1 MIVLV
6 VAATKITETEP
17 SIIEFVKPT
26 MSPRLYSGNCSIARS
41 VMPTTLRAMSS
52 SKCHGIQSSGIGR
65 SHRNFALPM
74 FHKMNRFDVPY
85 RTSNV
90 SLKTNGEKCWQLC
103 CSCLE
108 IRIHA
113 DAQPADGAAIVCVPE
128 AIVFD
133 GHAVDLDG
141 VGDAEDVVA
150 SAVFDA
156 LAAYD
161 AE

>member
-1 MIVLV
+1 
-6 VAATKITETEP
+6 
-17 SIIEFVKPT
+17 
-26 MSPRLYSGNCSIARS
+26 
-41 VMPTTLRAMSS
+41 
-52 SKCHGIQSSGIGR
+52 
-65 SHRNFALPM
+65 M

-90 SLKTNGEKCWQLC
+90 SLKTNGEKRWKFC
-103 CSCLE
+103 CRCLE

-113 DAQPADGAAIVCVPE
+113 DAQPADGAAVVCVPE

-150 SAVFDA
+150 SSVFDA

-161 AE
+161 AK